1 MTLMKTLSLLP
12 MVAAA
17 AFTLLLPSSQVQSQ
31 TAAPFPDDPLTA
43 LQVLQKGNDDL
54 LKRQDD
60 TLKTL
65 TDLTAT
71 ANEIRIFS
79 RRG

>member
-1 MTLMKTLSLLP
+1 MKFLFFPSVSIALLL
-12 MVAAA
+12 A
-17 AFTLLLPSSQVQSQ
+17 LLLPSARMHSQS
-31 TAAPFPDDPLTA
+31 APLPADPLAA
-43 LQVLQKGNDDL
+43 LQVLQKANDDL

-60 TLKTL
+60 SLKTL

-71 ANEIRIFS
+71 ANEVRIFT

>member
-1 MTLMKTLSLLP
+1 MKFFIPQSILAVTLIALLP
-12 MVAAA
+12 FPAR
-17 AFTLLLPSSQVQSQ
+17 TQSPV
-31 TAAPFPDDPLTA
+31 TPMPDDPIAA
-43 LQVLQKGNDDL
+43 LQVLQKANDDL

-60 TLKTL
+60 SLKAL

-71 ANEIRIFS
+71 ANEVRLFS